1 MNGNGAI
8 FMLVFVLFFV
18 GLSGAAAA
26 CHFLASGSLKNVRG
40 KGKVITAII
49 LGFVLGL
56 ECAVAAI
63 FLGFAL
69 PYHDTPKG
77 LIFLLLLVFVPTS
90 LVNFLGAIRGIVVLK
105 NAAVREEFGRPANTR
120 QEPRPVF
127 SKNLVIGLAGGLAG
141 WFFLILVL
149 ALATMK

>member
-1 MNGNGAI
+1 MNGAT
-8 FMLVFVLFFV
+8 FMPVFVLFFV
-18 GLSGAAAA
+18 GLPGAAAA
-26 CHFLASGSLKNVRG
+26 CHFLASGSLKKLRG

-49 LGFVLGL
+49 FGFVLGL
-56 ECAVAAI
+56 ECALAAI
-63 FLGFAL
+63 ALGFSL
-69 PYHDTPKG
+69 TERGSPKG
-77 LIFLLLLVFVPTS
+77 IIFLLLLVFMAASV
-90 LVNFLGAIRGIVVLK
+90 VNFFAAIRGILVLK

-149 ALATMK
+149 ALATIK